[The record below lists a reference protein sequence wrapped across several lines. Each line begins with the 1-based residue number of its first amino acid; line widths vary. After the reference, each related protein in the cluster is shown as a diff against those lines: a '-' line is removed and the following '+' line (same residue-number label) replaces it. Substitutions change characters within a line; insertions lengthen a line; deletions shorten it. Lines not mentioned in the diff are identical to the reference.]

1 MPITQKELKQL
12 LAAPALEAPNG
23 VTPEFENPPNG
34 NILAYRITTFCMV
47 LTTLCVIIRL
57 YGRWLLEPREL
68 TTIPS
73 PAFMICAYGAF
84 CGAIFAAYAFINS
97 PGSYVHT
104 WNLRRSDLVE
114 PFRLILVY
122 RCCYSAALPCI
133 KSAILVD
140 WCQVFATQR
149 DRKNVFWVVSIALIV
164 LQCAWGVI
172 YIVLLNLQCNPHHGI
187 WEFWV
192 CEERYKLSDIMLA
205 SPIIQL
211 VTDVIIAMLPQT
223 KIWGLQMSWQRRTI
237 VAIFF
242 GVSAIA
248 CIAASFVLY
257 YTVTFTKEEDTM
269 WNIGPLRSWSD
280 LEMTCGF
287 FILSATRIRK
297 MVAKSRLFVTVKNF
311 LDMTIKSRDPP
322 NETFGPQFVFNPHD
336 KLNQTSDNS
345 SQLHKH
351 GVSMDNLTS
360 GSQEQLRPGEQV

>member
-1 MPITQKELKQL
+1 MPITQKELEQL

-47 LTTLCVIIRL
+47 FTTLCAIIRL
-57 YGRWLLEPREL
+57 YGKWLLERKLGGVQEV
-68 TTIPS
+68 
-73 PAFMICAYGAF
+73 FMICAYGAF
-84 CGAIFAAYAFINS
+84 CGAIYAAYAFINS

-133 KSAILVD
+133 KTAILLD

-149 DRKNVFWVVSIALIV
+149 DRKNVFWVVSIVLIV
-164 LQCAWGVI
+164 LQCAWGAI
-172 YIVLLNLQCNPHHGI
+172 YIVLLNLQCSPHHGI

-192 CEERYKLSDIMLA
+192 CEERYKLSYIMLA
-205 SPIIQL
+205 SSVFQL
-211 VTDVIIAMLPQT
+211 VTDVIIAVLPQT

-242 GVSAIA
+242 GVGAIA
-248 CIAASFVLY
+248 CIAASFVFY
-257 YTVTFTKEEDTM
+257 YTFTFTKEEDTM
-269 WNIGPLRSWSD
+269 WNIGPLLSWSD

-287 FILSATRIRK
+287 FILSATRIPK
-297 MVAKSRLFVTVKNF
+297 MVAKSRFFLTVKNF

-322 NETFGPQFVFNPHD
+322 NENFGPQRVFNPHD
-336 KLNQTSDNS
+336 KPDQTSDDS

-351 GVSMDNLTS
+351 GISMDNLTS
-360 GSQEQLRPGEQV
+360 ASQEQLRPGEQV